1 MILIRGIAAIV
12 FACLLFL
19 SATADARCTDPIGR
33 LAALQGQAE
42 VRRAGE
48 TVWKTVHQKDTFCP
62 GDLLRIAPESRAA
75 VVLENETVLRLDQN
89 STVTFGTPERGR
101 SLLNLLRGALHI
113 FSHRPRALQVITP
126 YVNGTV
132 EGTEFLVTTDDRQSR
147 ITVFSG
153 LVIAANRHGRLDV
166 GDGQTVLVRQDS
178 APIYEVVIRPR
189 DAVQWTLYYP
199 PILTD
204 SSFTAAGEAA
214 ASLRRAATA
223 LAAGRADDARNA
235 CTALLADDPD
245 NSQALSLLAIIELAR
260 NNRQNAEIL
269 ARRAWNGTPRT
280 AAAGLALSYARQA
293 AFDIDGARAILME
306 TATAIPDNPLVLAR
320 LAELQLAAGA
330 RDDAVASAHK
340 AVQLAPE
347 HGLARVILGFAH
359 LARVE
364 IEQAE
369 HVFNEAITRDQ
380 LLPLARLGL
389 GLARI
394 RGGAVAE
401 GRADIELAAALD
413 PGNSLIRS
421 YLGKAYFEERRNNN
435 ARRQY
440 LVARELDPAD
450 PTPWFYDAI
459 RKQSINRPI
468 DALHDLQQSIDR
480 NDRRAVYRSRLLLDD
495 DLAARSASLGRIYQ
509 DLGFEQ
515 LALAQGRQSLTGN
528 PANYSAHRFLA
539 DSYHAL
545 PRHEIARVSEL
556 LQSQLLQPL
565 NLTPVQPQ
573 LAESN
578 LAILDGAGPAAASF
592 HEFNPL
598 FLRNRMAL
606 QASGVAGSNDSF
618 GDELTHAAIWNRWS
632 YSLGQFHYSSDGFRE
647 NNEQTTNLYNAFLQT
662 MLSPSTSLLSELRF
676 REKSFGDLALRF
688 DPQDYQPRIDQSDD
702 IASLRIG
709 ARHDLAA
716 DSTLLGTAV
725 ISSTEGSASGIEEF
739 GATID
744 ITNDSDNGMAEIQHL
759 YRSNR
764 FNLQSGAGYLV
775 SDETEEISLSLP
787 IASLS
792 TADTTTRHLNAYSYA
807 QLYLTPE
814 LTATIGLSGDLLDSP
829 VKDREELNP
838 KLGVSWQPLGGTTIR
853 GAVFKNVQRRLIY
866 AQTIEPTQ
874 VAGFNQLFD
883 DFAATSAWTYGLGI
897 DQSWSDS
904 WFAGLQVFRRE
915 LDVPFPSV
923 GPTGMPEQVEDD
935 WREDIGSAY
944 LYWTPCRWAALG
956 LDYYYER
963 FSHDR
968 WEGPQGIAE
977 LTTHRIT
984 PKIHL
989 FHQSGWR
996 GAVQASYLDQ
1006 HGDFGSTFTGF
1017 SSDSDRFWLVDLSVG
1032 YRLPNR
1038 RGIVSLEVKNLFDET
1053 FRFLDTDPAQP
1064 RLLPERQFMLRLTVS
1079 W

>member
-12 FACLLFL
+12 FACLLFM
-19 SATADARCTDPIGR
+19 SITAAARCTDPVGR

-42 VRRAGE
+42 VRRSGE
-48 TVWKTVHQKDTFCP
+48 TAWKTAARDEAFCP
-62 GDLLRIAPESRAA
+62 GDLLHIGRGGRAA

-89 STVTFGTPERGR
+89 STVTFGAPDRGR
-101 SLLNLLRGALHI
+101 FLLNLLRGALHI
-113 FSHRPRALQVITP
+113 FSHRPRALQVATP

-132 EGTEFLVTTDDRQSR
+132 EGTEFLVTADDRQSR
-147 ITVFSG
+147 ITVFTG
-153 LVIAANRHGRLDV
+153 LVIAANHHGRLNV
-166 GDGQTVLVRQDS
+166 ATGQTVLARQGS
-178 APIYEVVIRPR
+178 APVYDIVLRPR

-199 PILTD
+199 AILTD
-204 SSFTAAGEAA
+204 SVRSTDDDESTLLRQAA
-214 ASLRRAATA
+214 AD
-223 LAAGRADDARNA
+223 LAAGRAREARDA
-235 CTALLADDPD
+235 CTTLLANHPD
-245 NSQALSLLAIIELAR
+245 NSRALALLAIIELTQ
-260 NNRQNAEIL
+260 NNRQEAASL
-269 ARRAWNGTPRT
+269 ARRAWDAAPRT

-293 AFDIDGARAILME
+293 AFDIDGALAILTE
-306 TATAIPDNPLVLAR
+306 TLAAIPDNPLVLAR
-320 LAELQLAAGA
+320 LAELQLAVGA
-330 RDDAVASAHK
+330 RDDAVATAHE

-347 HGLARVILGFAH
+347 NGLARVVLGFAH

-364 IEQAE
+364 IEQAQQA
-369 HVFNEAITRDQ
+369 FNEAIDRDQ
-380 LLPLARLGL
+380 LLPLARLGF

-394 RGGAVAE
+394 RSGAVAE
-401 GRADIELAAALD
+401 GRAAIELAAALD

-421 YLGKAYFEERRNNN
+421 YLGKAYYEERRDGN

-440 LVARELDPAD
+440 LAARELDPAD

-468 DALHDLQQSIDR
+468 EALHDLQQSIER

-515 LALAQGRQSLTGN
+515 LALSQGWQSLAAN
-528 PANYSAHRFLA
+528 PANHSAHRFLA

-565 NLTPVQPQ
+565 NLTPVQPH

-578 LAILDGAGPAAASF
+578 LAILDGAGPAAATL

-598 FLRNRMAL
+598 FLRNRLTL
-606 QASGVAGSNDSF
+606 QASGVAGSNDSY

-632 YSLGQFHYSSDGFRE
+632 YSLGQFYYTSDGFRQ
-647 NNEQTTNLYNAFLQT
+647 NNEQATSLYNAFLQT
-662 MLSPSTSLLSELRF
+662 MLSPDTSVMAELRF

-688 DPQDYQPRIDQSDD
+688 DPQDFQPRLDQDDD
-702 IASLRIG
+702 ITSLRIG

-716 DSTLLGTAV
+716 NSTLLGTAV
-725 ISSTEGSASGIEEF
+725 ISSTEGSAAGIEEF
-739 GATID
+739 GMSVD
-744 ITNDSDNGMAEIQHL
+744 ISNDSNNGMAEIQHL
-759 YRSNR
+759 YRGSR
-764 FNLQSGAGYLV
+764 FNLRSGAGYLV
-775 SDETEEISLSLP
+775 SDESEEIAFSPP
-787 IASLS
+787 IASPS
-792 TADTTTRHLNAYSYA
+792 MADTTTKHVNAYAYA
-807 QLYLTPE
+807 QLNLTPE
-814 LTATIGLSGDLLDSP
+814 LTATAGLSGDLLDSP

-838 KLGVSWQPLGGTTIR
+838 KLGVSWQPMDGTR
-853 GAVFKNVQRRLIY
+853 LRAAVFKNVQRRLIY

-874 VAGFNQLFD
+874 VAGFNQFFD
-883 DFAATSAWTYGLGI
+883 DFAATSAWTYGFGI

-923 GPTGMPEQVEDD
+923 GPTGIPEQVEDD

-944 LYWTPCRWAALG
+944 LYWTPCRWAAVG

-977 LTTHRIT
+977 LTTHRII

-989 FHQSGWR
+989 FHESGWR
-996 GAVQASYLDQ
+996 AAVEASYLDQ
-1006 HGDFGSTFTGF
+1006 RGDFGSTFVGF
-1017 SSDSDRFWLVDLSVG
+1017 SGDSDRFWVVDLSLG

-1038 RGIVSLEVKNLFDET
+1038 RGMVSLELKNIFDET

-1064 RLLPERQFMLRLTVS
+1064 RLLPERQIMLRMTLS

>member
-1 MILIRGIAAIV
+1 MILIREIAVIV

-19 SATADARCTDPIGR
+19 STTAEASCTDPLGR
-33 LAALQGQAE
+33 LAALQGRAE
-42 VRRAGE
+42 VRRSGE
-48 TVWKTVHQKDTFCP
+48 ALWKTVHRKDVFCA
-62 GDLLRIAPESRAA
+62 GDLLRIGPGGRAA
-75 VVLENETVLRLDQN
+75 VVLENESVLRLDQN
-89 STVTFGTPERGR
+89 STVTFGPPERGR

-113 FSHRPRALQVITP
+113 FSHRPRALQVMTP

-153 LVIAANRHGRLDV
+153 LVIAANHHGRIDV
-166 GDGQTVLVRQDS
+166 SDGQTVLVRQDS

-199 PILTD
+199 AILDD
-204 SSFTAAGEAA
+204 SSVAADDETAA
-214 ASLRRAATA
+214 SPRRAAAA
-223 LAAGRADDARNA
+223 LAAGRAAEARDA
-235 CTALLADDPD
+235 CTALLADHPD
-245 NSQALSLLAIIELAR
+245 NSRALSLLAIIELAQ
-260 NNRQNAEIL
+260 NNPHSATEL
-269 ARRAWNGTPRT
+269 ARRAWDAAPRT

-293 AFDIDGARAILME
+293 AFDVGGARAILTE
-306 TATAIPDNPLVLAR
+306 TAAATPDNPLVLAR
-320 LAELQLAAGA
+320 LAELQLATGA
-330 RDDAVASAHK
+330 RDDAVVTAHQ
-340 AVQLAPE
+340 AVRLAPE
-347 HGLARVILGFAH
+347 HGLARVVLGFAH

-369 HVFNEAITRDQ
+369 QTFNEAISRDQ

-394 RGGAVAE
+394 RAGAVAE
-401 GRADIELAAALD
+401 GRAAIELAAALA
-413 PGNSLIRS
+413 PGSSLIRS
-421 YLGKAYFEERRNNN
+421 YLGKAYFEERRNDN
-435 ARRQY
+435 AGRQY
-440 LVARELDPAD
+440 RVAKELDPAD

-459 RKQSINRPI
+459 RKQTINRPI
-468 DALHDLQQSIDR
+468 EALRDLQQSIGR
-480 NDRRAVYRSRLLLDD
+480 NDQRAVYRSRLLLDD
-495 DLAARSASLGRIYQ
+495 DLAARSASLGRIYR

-515 LALAQGRQSLTGN
+515 LALVHGRQSLATN

-578 LAILDGAGPAAASF
+578 LTILDGAGPAAASF

-598 FLRNRMAL
+598 FLRNRLTL

-618 GDELTHAAIWNRWS
+618 GDELTQAAIWNRWS
-632 YSLGQFHYSSDGFRE
+632 YSLGQFHYHSDGFRQ
-647 NNEQTTNLYNAFLQT
+647 NNEQTTNVYNAFLQT
-662 MLSPSTSLLSELRF
+662 MRSPSTSLLSELRF

-688 DPQDYQPRIDQSDD
+688 DPQDYHPGIEQDDD
-702 IASLRIG
+702 IASLRVG

-716 DSTLLGTAV
+716 NSTLLGTAV
-725 ISSTEGSASGIEEF
+725 ISSTEGSATGIETF
-739 GATID
+739 GATVD
-744 ITNDSDNGMAEIQHL
+744 ISNDTDNGMAEIQHL
-759 YRSNR
+759 YRGSR
-764 FNLQSGAGYLV
+764 FSLQSGAGYLV
-775 SDETEEISLSLP
+775 SEETEEISLSPP
-787 IASLS
+787 IAGLS
-792 TADTTTRHLNAYSYA
+792 ATDTTTRHANAYSYA
-807 QLYLTPE
+807 QLDLTPE
-814 LTATIGLSGDLLDSP
+814 ITATIGLSGDLLDSP

-838 KLGVSWQPLGGTTIR
+838 KLGISWQLPTGTRIR
-853 GAVFKNVQRRLIY
+853 GAVFKNMQRRLVY

-883 DFAATSAWTYGLGI
+883 DFPATSTWTYGLGI
-897 DQSWSDS
+897 DRSWQDT

-915 LDVPFPSV
+915 LDVPFTSV
-923 GPTGMPEQVEDD
+923 GPAGMPEQVEDD
-935 WREDIGSAY
+935 WQEDVGSAY

-968 WEGPQGIAE
+968 WEGPRGIAE

-996 GAVQASYLDQ
+996 ANVQASSIDQ
-1006 HGDFGSTFTGF
+1006 RGDFGSTFTGF
-1017 SSDSDRFWLVDLSVG
+1017 TEDSDHFWLVDLSLG

-1064 RLLPERQFMLRLTVS
+1064 RLLPERQLMLRLTVS